1 LKFDSSINQKQ
12 IKMELQN
19 LKISEKEIRNLSVKQ
34 IDELISQLEDGAHS
48 LLWFQSDK
56 KKFFD
61 LRNIIGLLID
71 IRCEKMGIV
80 L

>member
-1 LKFDSSINQKQ
+1 MQ
-12 IKMELQN
+12 LQN
-19 LKISEKEIRNLSVKQ
+19 LTISEKEIRNLSVSQ
-34 IDELISQLEDGAHS
+34 IDNLISQLEDGAHS
-48 LLWFQSDK
+48 LLFFQSDK
-56 KKFFD
+56 KKFFY

>member
-1 LKFDSSINQKQ
+1 MQ
-12 IKMELQN
+12 LQN
-19 LKISEKEIRNLSVKQ
+19 LTISEKEIRNLSVSQ
-34 IDELISQLEDGAHS
+34 IDNLISQLEDGAHS
-48 LLWFQSDK
+48 LLFFQSDK
-56 KKFFD
+56 KKFFH